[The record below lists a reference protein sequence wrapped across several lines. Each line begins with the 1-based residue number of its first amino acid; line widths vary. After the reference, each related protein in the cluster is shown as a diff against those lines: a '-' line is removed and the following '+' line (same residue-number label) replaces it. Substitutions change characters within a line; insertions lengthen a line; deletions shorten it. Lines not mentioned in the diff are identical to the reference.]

1 MVSITARCQISV
13 ISTKT
18 NLSDVAVKPPQL
30 KHDLLLLVN
39 LGEVELVVVEGLLE
53 VEHGLRGP
61 PLGGTTRVVLQDEA
75 VAALQHAGLGRR
87 IEIVLEVPEFH
98 VLFPRRLQLPV
109 ELSQLDGVGH
119 PGNGWN
125 LKPIRPPIIGC
136 NGSSVTLNSYKY
148 GSYPRNIRTNYLI
161 LPEV

>member
-13 ISTKT
+13 TSTKT

-30 KHDLLLLVN
+30 KHDLLFFVN

-61 PLGGTTRVVLQDEA
+61 PLRGAPRVVLQDEA
-75 VAALQHAGLGRR
+75 VAALQHAGLWRR
-87 IEIVLEVPEFH
+87 LEVVFEVPEFH

-136 NGSSVTLNSYKY
+136 NGSSVTLNLYKY
-148 GSYPRNIRTNYLI
+148 GSYPRNRRTKYLT
-161 LPEV
+161 